1 MCGAA
6 PRWRRVCPPF
16 VASPLLIYA
25 FDVLRWGCSKTWTR
39 ALVALSAAT
48 AALGCDSDKP
58 DATSMPRGEGTARDG
73 GLAMNTGK
81 DARDNGDD
89 NEADFGDAPPDVE
102 TDGSEN
108 SQIESETS
116 PENEPADSSVAPSM
130 DSDSASAVSP
140 QAGTDDEP
148 SSSTDPASATD
159 DTTTGDS
166 TASPSSGAAGAAN
179 DEAMTQ
185 EPPSASSPVADDE
198 LVQRYL
204 LEAILRA
211 HEADELGAW
220 KELTAEGIRTKG
232 LSRYESNPRIC
243 FDRRGGD
250 DAQWQSVRDIIERTV
265 PDLSAG
271 NYTPEFLG
279 DDCYTGPECGTDA
292 ELPTDQLTVFIGCGA
307 GSGGGSFCAEGSVND
322 GCAISGGRLRLGS
335 PVDEWVVVHEL
346 GHAFG
351 MYHTYGQ
358 WEDPLCVPD
367 PDDTYSDIA
376 RAAIA
381 IAYSYPSGTPLSLM
395 IADGVIDDEANI
407 LDPPPYI
414 ESVANETTGLF
425 RDRDTAAP
433 GEVIGLRGRRL
444 TVAWQTDY
452 EWNSARRSTTLPP
465 VVDFGGVSVVA
476 NLDQDYQESINAIAG
491 APATGF
497 AVEVPSGAQPGLT
510 LHTRGYAVSYP
521 SFTLS
526 TLTLAGIAAAANRVD
541 VTASSTNAGLAP
553 AAVIDM
559 SCSYQPDGSVALSWG
574 LPATRLDGLTPL
586 GEVSARVFRNGRP
599 LVELPGGESW
609 SDTSVELEDRGSIYQ
624 VFLIAVDS
632 DRLGV
637 PSTPCAICA
646 PSGTRRTPE
655 NCSFR

>member
-1 MCGAA
+1 MN
-6 PRWRRVCPPF
+6 
-16 VASPLLIYA
+16 S
-25 FDVLRWGCSKTWTR
+25 TQ
-39 ALVALSAAT
+39 
-48 AALGCDSDKP
+48 
-58 DATSMPRGEGTARDG
+58 EARDG
-73 GLAMNTGK
+73 GG
-81 DARDNGDD
+81 D
-89 NEADFGDAPPDVE
+89 NEADFDDAPPDVE
-102 TDGSEN
+102 TDGSDG
-108 SQIESETS
+108 SQDEGDLS
-116 PENEPADSSVAPSM
+116 PDGEPADSSVAPST
-130 DSDSASAVSP
+130 DSPSMVSP
-140 QAGTDDEP
+140 QSGTDDEP
-148 SSSTDPASATD
+148 SSSSDAPSATD
-159 DTTTGDS
+159 DATTSDS
-166 TASPSSGAAGAAN
+166 PATASASAAGAPN
-179 DEAMTQ
+179 DESATQ
-185 EPPSASSPVADDE
+185 DPPAASSPATDDA

-250 DAQWQSVRDIIERTV
+250 DEQWQSVRDIIERTV

-271 NYTPEFLG
+271 NYTPEFLA

-307 GSGGGSFCAEGSVND
+307 GSGGGSFCAEGSIND

-358 WEDPLCVPD
+358 WEDPLCVPE
-367 PDDTYSDIA
+367 PDDAYSDIA

-381 IAYSYPSGTPLSLM
+381 IAYSYPPGTPLSQL
-395 IADGVIDDEANI
+395 IADAVIEDEANI

-414 ESVANETTGLF
+414 EYVANETTGLF
-425 RDRDTAAP
+425 RDIDTAAP
-433 GEVIGLRGRRL
+433 GDVIGLRGRRL

-465 VVDFGGVSVVA
+465 VIDFGGVSVVA
-476 NLDQDYQESINAIAG
+476 NLDQDYQESISAIAG

-510 LHTRGYAVSYP
+510 LHTRGYALSYP
-521 SFTLS
+521 PFTLS
-526 TLTLAGIAAAANRVD
+526 TLAPAGIARSAASVD
-541 VTASSTNAGLAP
+541 VVASSTMAGLAP

-559 SCSYQPDGSVALSWG
+559 TCTYQSDGSVALSWV
-574 LPATRLDGLTPL
+574 LPATRLDGVTPL
-586 GEVSARVFRNGRP
+586 GEVSARVFRNGQP
-599 LVELPGGESW
+599 VIELPASQSW
-609 SDTSVELEDRGSIYQ
+609 SDTSVDLEDRGSIYQ
-624 VFLIAVDS
+624 VFLIAGDS
-632 DRLGV
+632 DQLGV

-646 PSGTRRTPE
+646 PSGGRRTPE